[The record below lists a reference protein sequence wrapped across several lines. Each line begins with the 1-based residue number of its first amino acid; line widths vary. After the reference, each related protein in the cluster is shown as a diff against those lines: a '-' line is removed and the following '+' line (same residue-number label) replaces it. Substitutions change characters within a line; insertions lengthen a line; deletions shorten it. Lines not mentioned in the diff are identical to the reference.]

1 MDAAV
6 LHAYPLEGE
15 VRCMQHTLSPQVMEW
30 YILGAEPA
38 YANNKY
44 YFCSVL
50 NWITKNT
57 LFAELLCPMELES
70 SNEVFKLLWFWCGQV
85 QLKVW

>member
-1 MDAAV
+1 MLFLTKTHGSKNLFLNILENGDSLTGHTVSDAV
-6 LHAYPLEGE
+6 LLGYPLEGE

-38 YANNKY
+38 YANSKC

-50 NWITKNT
+50 N
-57 LFAELLCPMELES
+57 
-70 SNEVFKLLWFWCGQV
+70 
-85 QLKVW
+85 